1 MLNPADSDFLEV
13 LRAEL
18 PADLCC
24 DAPPAYLEEPRKLFR
39 RNAALL
45 ARPRTVEQV
54 STILRL
60 CNRARVAVVPYGGG
74 TGLVGGQVMPDGPAP
89 LVLSLE
95 RMNAVREADAAGNV
109 MIVEAGAILADVQ
122 AAAETVDRLFPLS
135 LAAEGSCRIGGNLA
149 TNAGGVQVLRY
160 GNARDL
166 CLGLEVVL
174 ADGSIHHGLK
184 RLRKDNT
191 GYDLRNLM
199 IGSEGTRGVITAAAL
214 KLFPRPREVATAF
227 LAIEGPQ
234 AAVALL
240 GQMQDALDGLVSA
253 FELIHRTG
261 FDFLAETLPQVRL
274 PFADRPE
281 WMVLCEVGG
290 GQGANVEARLMA
302 VLEAAFENGLATDAL
317 LAQNGAQRAE
327 FWEVRESIPLAN
339 ALIGAVSS
347 HDISVPVHRIPA
359 FIAEGAARVDALGLR
374 LNCFGHLGD
383 GNLHYNVYPPKGG
396 TKADYKH
403 LATDAKRAIYDLV
416 AAYDGSFSAEHGVGR
431 LKTGELARYGDPVKL
446 ATMRAVKAALDPN
459 GVLNPGAVVGLSV
472 P

>member
-1 MLNPADSDFLEV
+1 MLTPANDDFLKV
-13 LRAEL
+13 LQAAL
-18 PADLCC
+18 PEDLFAK
-24 DAPPAYLEEPRKLFR
+24 APPAYLEEPRKLFHR
-39 RNAALL
+39 ETALL
-45 ARPRTVEQV
+45 ARPRRVEQV

-60 CNRARVAVVPYGGG
+60 CHQARVGVVPYGGG

-95 RMNAVREADAAGNV
+95 RMNALREVDTAGNV
-109 MIVEAGAILADVQ
+109 LIVEAGAILADVQ
-122 AAAETVDRLFPLS
+122 AAAENADRLFPLS

-160 GNARDL
+160 GNAREL

-174 ADGSIHHGLK
+174 ADGRIHHGLK

-199 IGSEGTRGVITAAAL
+199 IGSEGTLGVITAASL
-214 KLFPRPREVATAF
+214 KLFPRPRELATAF
-227 LAIEGPQ
+227 IAVDGPK
-234 AAVALL
+234 AAVTLL
-240 GQMQDALDGLVSA
+240 GRMQDALDGLVSA

-261 FDFLAETLPQVRL
+261 FEFLAETLPQVRL
-274 PFADRPE
+274 PFDDLPE
-281 WMVLCEVGG
+281 WMVLTEIGG
-290 GQGANVEARLMA
+290 GQGANVEARLLS
-302 VLEAAFENGLATDAL
+302 VLESALETGLAHDAL
-317 LAQNGAQRAE
+317 LAQNGAQRAD

-359 FIAEGAARVDALGLR
+359 FIAQGAGVVEKLGLR

-403 LATDAKRAIYDLV
+403 LAGAAKRAIYDLV
-416 AAYDGSFSAEHGVGR
+416 AEYDGSISAEHGVGR
-431 LKTGELARYGDPVKL
+431 LKTAELARYGDPVKL
-446 ATMRAVKAALDPN
+446 AAMRAIKAALDPH
-459 GVLNPGAVVGLSV
+459 GVLNPGAVV
-472 P
+472 